1 VTSRTDEIHK
11 LIADIDNLLA
21 NSGNRLTKLV
31 SGQGSQERDVLQKIR
46 DFLVKLNESE
56 ASEEITPNPSE
67 APLSSLLARYV
78 EQENQQQVYSS
89 HSQQEQSKFIGEQF
103 KDEISVLLKPLQAEL
118 TGMLQERAALIQ
130 EIRQLEQKRLQ
141 NYSLTQQLANQEQ
154 IITEFL
160 QVLVSRLVPNLIPYL
175 TRNVTNSPSLT
186 TGEYNQEVT
195 KSAIQPILESADG
208 VERLASLARELD
220 QRLLS
225 LDGTVNIVFQSLE
238 RNINTYHQSLSQA
251 LARMHS
257 QGMQG
262 EQMMANL
269 LKNLTEYL
277 QQQSPDTQSFIFGI
291 DTGTI
296 ASSRLSSPLLEP
308 QVVADHVE
316 ELTPDIAADSQET
329 PTVEDLDSV
338 LSELILTETF
348 TSANELQEKLTP
360 DIAADS
366 QETPTVEDLDSV
378 LSELILTET
387 FTSAN
392 ELQEKLTPDI
402 AADSQETPTVEDL
415 DSVLS
420 ELILT
425 ETFTFADKLQEK
437 LTPDIAADSQ
447 ETPTVEDLDSVLSE
461 LTLNELQPES
471 ADEVDQLY
479 ASLFGGESS
488 KNTTTDTITLPIVKN
503 EVSTLDQM
511 FELVSQMAESISPS
525 SISSIIPD
533 EQEDDLLSLNY
544 VQSENSTISDQQD
557 NPLPEIP
564 DIFTEATTQAS
575 ELWGE
580 SLLAEDSQPQAE
592 FASVPTVS
600 VSLPDSIDTITVL
613 TDLLVDVGDKEPV
626 VEVLSVEDSVETTTN
641 KTSILASPVEN
652 QTKNSDLL
660 ATTYIIASPDENL
673 LSLENS
679 ETEGVPEIV
688 LNEAQL
694 QQLDRDLANFDSR
707 LNSETV
713 NTTSLEYIQNS
724 LPDIEDQDLM
734 DTCFLMAEFP
744 GGESTENIPLM
755 NMLNLDVPGS
765 EAELDLSLNNAKNQK
780 VTDSES
786 INSESKFAVFFGE
799 NSSDN
804 LLVNVIE
811 KDSVWYLG
819 IDLGT
824 TGISAALLNYSR
836 LVVYPIYWSA
846 ESQVDSTS
854 FEQSF
859 RLPAEVYL
867 PTASI
872 PHSEVESATN
882 IEQIV
887 PAVVAKDKTSTPAPK
902 QNLYSANLKP
912 YLHIAIPYKS
922 TQQKWEPV
930 LQLNEFSAGPLIWVV
945 RSLSKLLLTLKSDR
959 SSTTPALITHA
970 VGIDKQTFSE
980 IINNIAGVVCTCP
993 SSWSEQYRFN
1003 VREAILT
1010 SKLVSHPQQIFFVE
1024 EAIATLLPELD
1035 AVNLT
1040 SVKFHDNQGL
1050 RLLKTSENPLLGNTL
1065 TLNIGATSTE
1075 MALVDLPSDLS
1086 QLTYRDFMLHGFT
1099 YAGKAM
1105 EQDIICQLLLP
1116 PKSHQPRGASAC
1128 DSNTSASNPWHWQPS
1143 IPGVE
1148 KMQWSSLSLDG
1159 LELPR
1164 VAEPDIPARIRFQQ
1178 RLESSLLGQ
1187 ALLDAALALKLILQ
1201 HQESFTWELAD
1212 QRWVLQRRDLES
1224 QVFVPY
1230 IRRLNREL
1238 NKLLVAHGIPTEA
1251 INQAILSGG
1260 VAAISTVNRWLR
1272 QKLPNA
1278 KIIQDLYMGEN
1289 GAPNCSRVAYGLAM
1303 LPLHPQVL
1311 EIPRQQYTDYFLFTE
1326 LLKVIPERS
1335 LSFGEV
1341 LQLFENRG
1349 INTSQCQQRLLAFLE
1364 GELPAGLI
1372 PSVLSESLSYRE
1384 DNQTPLNAMWLT
1396 KNSQENP
1403 DYHGILSAPLFEKQG
1418 NLSYRPN
1425 SQQLILLRRYLDA
1438 VKASSLQSLEEPYV
1452 VNFALPI
1459 NPLH

>member
-1 VTSRTDEIHK
+1 MTSRTDEIHK

-21 NSGNRLTKLV
+21 NGGNRLTKLL
-31 SGQGSQERDVLQKIR
+31 SRHGSEERDVLQKIR
-46 DFLVKLNESE
+46 DFLVTLNESE
-56 ASEEITPNPSE
+56 ASEEITPDPSE

-78 EQENQQQVYSS
+78 EQENQQEVYSS
-89 HSQQEQSKFIGEQF
+89 HSQQEQSKFIGEQL

-160 QVLVSRLVPNLIPYL
+160 QVLVSRLVPNLIPSL

-186 TGEYNQEVT
+186 RGEYNQEVT

-296 ASSRLSSPLLEP
+296 ASSPLLEP

-316 ELTPDIAADSQET
+316 ELTPDITADSQET

-338 LSELILTETF
+338 LSELTMTETF
-348 TSANELQEKLTP
+348 TYPNELQEKLTP

-366 QETPTVEDLDSV
+366 QETPKVENLDSV
-378 LSELILTET
+378 LSELTLTET
-387 FTSAN
+387 FTSAD
-392 ELQEKLTPDI
+392 E
-402 AADSQETPTVEDL
+402 
-415 DSVLS
+415 
-420 ELILT
+420 
-425 ETFTFADKLQEK
+425 LQEK

-479 ASLFGGESS
+479 ASLFGGENS

-503 EVSTLDQM
+503 EVSTPDQT
-511 FELVSQMAESISPS
+511 FELVSQMAESISAL
-525 SISSIIPD
+525 SISSNIPE

-544 VQSENSTISDQQD
+544 VQSENSTISDQRD

-564 DIFTEATTQAS
+564 DIFIEATTQPS

-592 FASVPTVS
+592 FASLPTVS

-613 TDLLVDVGDKEPV
+613 TDLLVDVGDEQPV
-626 VEVLSVEDSVETTTN
+626 VEVLSLEDSVETTTN
-641 KTSILASPVEN
+641 KTAILASPVEN
-652 QTKNSDLL
+652 QTENSDLL
-660 ATTYIIASPDENL
+660 ATTYIAASPDENL

-679 ETEGVPEIV
+679 ETEGVLEIV
-688 LNEAQL
+688 LDEAQL
-694 QQLDRDLANFDSR
+694 QQLDRDLANFDSL
-707 LNSETV
+707 LNSETL
-713 NTTSLEYIQNS
+713 NITSLEDIQNS
-724 LPDIEDQDLM
+724 LPDIEDLM
-734 DTCFLMAEFP
+734 DTRFLMAEFT
-744 GGESTENIPLM
+744 GSESTENIPVM

-786 INSESKFAVFFGE
+786 INSESKFAVFVGE

-804 LLVNVIE
+804 FLVNVID

-846 ESQVDSTS
+846 ERQLDATS

-872 PHSEVESATN
+872 PHLEVESATN
-882 IEQIV
+882 IEQIP
-887 PAVVAKDKTSTPAPK
+887 PAVVAKDKTSTLAPK

-945 RSLSKLLLTLKSDR
+945 RSLSKLLLTLKSDQT
-959 SSTTPALITHA
+959 STTPALIAHA

-1035 AVNLT
+1035 AVNST

-1116 PKSHQPRGASAC
+1116 PKSHKPRGASAS
-1128 DSNTSASNPWHWQPS
+1128 DSNTSTSNPWHWQPS

-1238 NKLLVAHGIPTEA
+1238 NKLLVARGIPTEA

-1372 PSVLSESLSYRE
+1372 PSVLSEILSDPE

-1403 DYHGILSAPLFEKQG
+1403 DYHAIISAPLFEKQG

-1452 VNFALPI
+1452 VNFALAI